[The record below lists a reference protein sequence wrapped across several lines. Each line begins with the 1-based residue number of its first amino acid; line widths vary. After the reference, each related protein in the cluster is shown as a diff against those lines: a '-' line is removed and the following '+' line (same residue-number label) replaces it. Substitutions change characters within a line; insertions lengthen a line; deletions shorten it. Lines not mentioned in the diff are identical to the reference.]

1 MVLLVTVVLVAVQ
14 VVLVILE
21 MLEQSAILEILEQ
34 MVTVVAVVVVVLQ
47 VVLVIQAHQET
58 LEHQAVVVA
67 AVVAA
72 VVDLPPPKIIFIIL
86 DMYYPNLIMDK
97 MVVQDKRVEIQEVVQ
112 VAQVALDH
120 MLLAVAV
127 MLIQTG
133 HQVLLD
139 NQEMQVVEATPVVL
153 VQVQQQAV
161 AVLADNQETLAQM
174 VLLVIQVLL
183 AMLVLEQLQVLADS
197 QELLAQMA

>member
-1 MVLLVTVVLVAVQ
+1 MLVVLVAVQ

-72 VVDLPPPKIIFIIL
+72 VVDLPLAKIIFIIL
-86 DMYYPNLIMDK
+86 DMYYSNMIMDK

-153 VQVQQQAV
+153 VQVQQQVV

-197 QELLAQMA
+197 QELLAQMV